1 MINTKIFKMWFKY
14 ILLRRPINAEV
25 IDEGIKYY
33 NHTPRELK
41 LLMRIKKLN
50 TK

>member
-1 MINTKIFKMWFKY
+1 MINIQIFQTWFKY
-14 ILLRRPINAEV
+14 ILLRRPISEDALDYLIEH
-25 IDEGIKYY
+25 Y